1 MSKLE
6 PAILQRMIGSL
17 RDELAKIEGVAL
29 CLTGLTEYA
38 TPGEGDVPFRY
49 LGGQL
54 KKHSNAAFNALDEIE
69 QGIGGVE

>member
-6 PAILQRMIGSL
+6 PAILQRMILSL
-17 RDELAKIEGVAL
+17 CDELARIEGVAL

-38 TPGEGDVPFRY
+38 TPGEDAAYRY

-54 KKHSNAAFNALDEIE
+54 TKHSNAAFNALDEIR
-69 QGIGGVE
+69 QGIGGEE